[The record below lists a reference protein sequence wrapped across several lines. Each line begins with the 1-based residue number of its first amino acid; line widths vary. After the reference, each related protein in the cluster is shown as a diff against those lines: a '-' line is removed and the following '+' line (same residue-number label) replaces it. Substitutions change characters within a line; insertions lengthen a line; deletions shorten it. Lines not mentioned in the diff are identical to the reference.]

1 MRPYFAYCA
10 FLHACACCLFST
22 FYRIFLSQYVNE
34 LYSGNRQKHIGNSL
48 KLMASGFW
56 LMAKLVENNGV
67 EPLTSCVQGRRS
79 SQLS

>member
-34 LYSGNRQKHIGNSL
+34 LFFL
-48 KLMASGFW
+48 AET
-56 LMAKLVENNGV
+56 VENNGV